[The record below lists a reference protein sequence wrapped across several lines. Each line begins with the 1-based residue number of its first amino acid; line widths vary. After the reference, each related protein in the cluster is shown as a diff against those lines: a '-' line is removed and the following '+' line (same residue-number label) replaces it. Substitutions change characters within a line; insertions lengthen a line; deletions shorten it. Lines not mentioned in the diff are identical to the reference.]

1 MIKLSPSSPEDIIM
15 ITNNKDYGMKSN
27 PCSSGKLKLLDKKFQ
42 IQSDKV
48 SGKFVQLWALIN
60 THKKTK
66 IE

>member
-1 MIKLSPSSPEDIIM
+1 ME
-15 ITNNKDYGMKSN
+15 TNPYS
-27 PCSSGKLKLLDKKFQ
+27 CRKLKLLDKKFQ

>member
-1 MIKLSPSSPEDIIM
+1 MSSKPNTFE
-15 ITNNKDYGMKSN
+15 
-27 PCSSGKLKLLDKKFQ
+27 KLKLLDKKFQ